1 MNFAIECMIFGFD
14 FQMNIGVNILTITI
28 VINKPHTI
36 VSRGLTVIDSKTITR
51 TSTLIIVKDAFNGG
65 CIVIFRLY

>member
-1 MNFAIECMIFGFD
+1 MNFAIECLIFGFD
-14 FQMNIGVNILTITI
+14 FQVNIGVNILYTI

-36 VSRGLTVIDSKTITR
+36 VSRGLTVIDSKTIIR

-65 CIVIFRLY
+65 RIVIFRLY